1 KDFHRMLENLT
12 GQHIFSAPIPG
23 PVFRAMGITTD
34 AIRKIVDF
42 KTDITREAMEY
53 ITRWPPA
60 DTSRIENATGLQF
73 RSGEETF
80 SDAIAWLAAAGHL
93 DEKRAGR
100 LAHRKYATQG
110 E

>member
-1 KDFHRMLENLT
+1 VFISSRRRHTRSKRDWSSDVCSSDL
-12 GQHIFSAPIPG
+12 PIPG

-73 RSGEETF
+73 RSGERSEERRVGKECR
-80 SDAIAWLAAAGHL
+80 SRYEWD
-93 DEKRAGR
+93 
-100 LAHRKYATQG
+100 Q
-110 E
+110 